1 MTTMVNAKYFKGV
14 IMSSIFR
21 FAVSALLGSTFLIT
35 APATTAGALPELMQ
49 KSSETAPQTPRP
61 HGLATSMALRQLD
74 AMKTDAPARSQPA
87 SSSAGKIASASDQ
100 SVAEGVFSAD
110 RTVASMAAV
119 DSAAGAPICDA
130 YFTQSQALAP
140 NLATAYK
147 AMAAG
152 DKAGQAAVL
161 PALQV
166 QFNGLLPYEIRP
178 ETCGGGTHI
187 NAYTNYQFFQLST
200 LRARGIDTGLPATL
214 PLVKQPDLNH
224 SALAYTVGWIKYE
237 QADFEGAL
245 SAFGKG
251 LALYPHDH
259 ALQSEYLATLMQLQR
274 FDQVV
279 AFTDKVL
286 TGTYDLTDQDRAK
299 FYASRGIGLL
309 FKGDIAGADDSLT
322 VALRYQWSEEVAKMQ
337 TEIRAAA
344 AKGAAPK

>member
-1 MTTMVNAKYFKGV
+1 
-14 IMSSIFR
+14 MSFGLR
-21 FAVSALLGSTFLIT
+21 FTISALLGSTFLVA
-35 APATTAGALPELMQ
+35 APAAMAGALPELMQ
-49 KSSETAPQTPRP
+49 KASETAPQTPRP

-74 AMKTDAPARSQPA
+74 AMETGAPTTAARSQPA
-87 SSSAGKIASASDQ
+87 STSVGKIASASDQ
-100 SVAEGVFSAD
+100 SVTDGVFSAD

-119 DSAAGAPICDA
+119 DSAAGAPICEA

-140 NLATAYK
+140 NLAAAYK

-152 DKAGQAAVL
+152 DKAGQAALL

-178 ETCGGGTHI
+178 ETCGGTHI

-200 LRARGIDTGLPATL
+200 LRARGIDTGLPADL
-214 PLVKQPDLNH
+214 PLVKQPDLNQ

-344 AKGAAPK
+344 ANGAAAK